1 MDENKKLLIIHYL
14 TEFILFFISIG
25 ILIVLLT
32 LKEFKFSW
40 KIIPQWVFLFNGVLF
55 TFWLWK
61 DKSQIWE
68 KTIAG
73 IYFVLVQMIIA
84 SNAF

>member
-32 LKEFKFSW
+32 LKDFKFSW
-40 KIIPQWVFLFNGVLF
+40 ILIPQWVFLFNGVLF

-73 IYFVLVQMIIA
+73 IYFLLVQIIIA

>member
-32 LKEFKFSW
+32 LKNFKFSW